1 MSTSLRFNSS
11 HDVQTTSL
19 FGSFRL
25 AERVWVGGGGPG
37 KAELSLSFPPL
48 GPFHESSRR
57 ESRIPLRLSG
67 MVRGK
72 SRYLIIKPASLF

>member
-1 MSTSLRFNSS
+1 M
-11 HDVQTTSL
+11 
-19 FGSFRL
+19 
-25 AERVWVGGGGPG
+25 GGGRGGGTG

>member
-1 MSTSLRFNSS
+1 M
-11 HDVQTTSL
+11 
-19 FGSFRL
+19 
-25 AERVWVGGGGPG
+25 GGGAGGKG